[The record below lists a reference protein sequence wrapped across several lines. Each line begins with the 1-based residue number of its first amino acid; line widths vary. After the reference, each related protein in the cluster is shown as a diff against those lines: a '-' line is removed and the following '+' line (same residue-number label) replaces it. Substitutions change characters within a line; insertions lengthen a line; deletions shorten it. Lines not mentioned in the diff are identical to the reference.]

1 MQFASSTAAVALM
14 KSGEVRLIGTVAPK
28 RSALF
33 PDLPTMK
40 EQGIANIDIE
50 SWIGFVGPAGMD
62 PQVVAK
68 LSDAIGQVVKT
79 PKLRE
84 DFRLGG
90 AEARW
95 LGPQEFA
102 VAVRESYELWART
115 LANVGFRKE

>member
-1 MQFASSTAAVALM
+1 MVQSRKPRAQRPHTGLAATCGARTKPIEQL
-14 KSGEVRLIGTVAPK
+14 
-28 RSALF
+28 
-33 PDLPTMK
+33 MK